1 MNAKISIQ
9 IEKTQSGYSAY
20 SPEIEG
26 SQVQGD
32 SLESV
37 VDALKIILSTYLKKQ
52 EHQIDSKTDRPIW
65 EIAQEIT
72 QDMTEKEIRQLPS
85 DGAQQHDHYI
95 CGKKDCMSKRN
106 FLSISNYCLLHFQN
120 FVLQL
125 SKY

>member
-9 IEKTQSGYSAY
+9 IEKSQSGYSAY

-37 VDALKIILSTYLKKQ
+37 VDALKTILSTYLKKQ
-52 EHQIDSKTDRPIW
+52 EHQIDSGTDRPIW

-72 QDMTEKEIRQLPS
+72 QDMTEEEIRQLRS
-85 DGAQQHDHYI
+85 DGAEQHDHYI
-95 CGKKDCMSKRN
+95 YGIPKRK
-106 FLSISNYCLLHFQN
+106 S
-120 FVLQL
+120 
-125 SKY
+125 